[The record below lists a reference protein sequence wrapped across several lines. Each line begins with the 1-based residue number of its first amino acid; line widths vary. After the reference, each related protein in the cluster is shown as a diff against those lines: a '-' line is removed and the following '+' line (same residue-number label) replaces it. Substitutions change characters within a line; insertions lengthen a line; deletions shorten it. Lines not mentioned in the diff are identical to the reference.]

1 MRNFSGFS
9 AAASAEEAYEIY
21 SALLGE
27 GWGIDRK
34 CYDSVC
40 SILNIK

>member
-1 MRNFSGFS
+1 MRDFSVFS
-9 AAASAEEAYEIY
+9 ATAGAKEAYEIY
-21 SALLGE
+21 SDLLGE
-27 GWGIDRK
+27 GRGIDRK